1 MKTLE
6 KTLKALADKNRIR
19 ILKLLENKKMCVCE
33 LSHVL
38 GIAQPS
44 VSRHLKKLKSAE
56 FIKDEQDGF
65 WTNYAINKPANTYG
79 MKLYKLIKESLN
91 GDLTVKQDLIKSSNA
106 KRENICKTKN
116 KNGRKC

>member
-38 GIAQPS
+38 GITQPS

-56 FIKDEQDGF
+56 LIKDEQDGF
-65 WTNYAINKPANTYG
+65 WTNYMLNKPANIYG
-79 MKLYKLIKESLN
+79 AKLNKLIKESLN
-91 GDLTVKQDLIKSSNA
+91 DDVVVKQDLIKSKKA

-116 KNGRKC
+116 GSKC

>member
-38 GIAQPS
+38 GITQPS
-44 VSRHLKKLKSAE
+44 VSRHLKKLKVAE
-56 FIKDEQDGF
+56 LIKDEQDGF
-65 WTNYAINKPANTYG
+65 WTNYILNKPANIHG
-79 MKLYKLIKESLN
+79 AKLNKLIKESLN
-91 GDLTVKQDLIKSSNA
+91 DDVVVKQDLIKSKKA

-116 KNGRKC
+116 GRKC

>member
-1 MKTLE
+1 MKTFE

-19 ILKLLENKKMCVCE
+19 ILKILENKKMCVCE

-38 GIAQPS
+38 GITQPS

-56 FIKDEQDGF
+56 LIKDEQDGF
-65 WTNYAINKPANTYG
+65 WTNYMLNKPANIYG
-79 MKLYKLIKESLN
+79 AKLNKLIKESLN
-91 GDLTVKQDLIKSSNA
+91 DDVVVKQDLIKSKKA

-116 KNGRKC
+116 GRKC

>member
-1 MKTLE
+1 MKILE

-19 ILKLLENKKMCVCE
+19 ILKLLETKKMCVCE

-65 WTNYAINKPANTYG
+65 WTNYVLNKPANIYG
-79 MKLYKLIKESLN
+79 SKLNKFIKESLN
-91 GDLTVKQDLIKSSNA
+91 DDLVIKQDSIKSSKA
-106 KRENICKTKN
+106 KRANICKTKN
-116 KNGRKC
+116 GRKC

>member
-1 MKTLE
+1 VKILE

-19 ILKLLENKKMCVCE
+19 ILKLLETKKMCVCE

-56 FIKDEQDGF
+56 LIKDEQDGF
-65 WTNYAINKPANTYG
+65 WTNYILNKPANRYG
-79 MKLYKLIKESLN
+79 AKLNKLIKESLN
-91 GDLTVKQDLIKSSNA
+91 DDVVVKQDLIKSIKA
-106 KRENICKTKN
+106 KRENICKTKA
-116 KNGRKC
+116 GRKC

>member
-38 GIAQPS
+38 GITQPS
-44 VSRHLKKLKSAE
+44 VSRHLKKLKSADL
-56 FIKDEQDGF
+56 IKYEQDGF
-65 WTNYAINKPANTYG
+65 WTNYMLAKPSDAYAA
-79 MKLYKLIKESLN
+79 KLSKIIKKSLN
-91 GDLTVKQDLIKSSNA
+91 DDIVIEKDLIKSA
-106 KRENICKTKN
+106 GLKKEHICKIK
-116 KNGRKC
+116 KERKYK

>member
-38 GIAQPS
+38 GITQPS

-56 FIKDEQDGF
+56 LIKDEQDGF
-65 WTNYAINKPANTYG
+65 WTNYILNKPLDIYG
-79 MKLYKLIKESLN
+79 AKLSKLIKESLN
-91 GDLTVKQDLIKSSNA
+91 DDIVVKKDLIKSNKT
-106 KRENICKTKN
+106 KREYVCKN
-116 KNGRKC
+116 KQSKRIIK

>member
-6 KTLKALADKNRIR
+6 KILKALADKNRIR

-33 LSHVL
+33 LANVL
-38 GIAQPS
+38 SITQPS

-56 FIKDEQDGF
+56 LIKDEQDGF
-65 WTNYAINKPANTYG
+65 WTNYILNKPANIYG
-79 MKLYKLIKESLN
+79 AKLNRFIKESLK
-91 GDLTVKQDLIKSSNA
+91 DDIVVKQDLIKRNKA
-106 KRENICKTKN
+106 KRENICKS

>member
-38 GIAQPS
+38 GITQPS

-56 FIKDEQDGF
+56 LIKDEQDGF
-65 WTNYAINKPANTYG
+65 WTNYILNKPANIYAV
-79 MKLYKLIKESLN
+79 KLNKLIKESLN
-91 GDLTVKQDLIKSSNA
+91 DDVTVKQDLIKSSKA
-106 KRENICKTKN
+106 KRELVCRN
-116 KNGRKC
+116 KESKRIIK

>member
-38 GIAQPS
+38 GITQPS

-56 FIKDEQDGF
+56 LIKDEQDGF
-65 WTNYAINKPANTYG
+65 WTNYKLNKPANIHG
-79 MKLYKLIKESLN
+79 AKLNKLIKESLN
-91 GDLTVKQDLIKSSNA
+91 DDVIVKQDLIKSGKA

-116 KNGRKC
+116 GRKC